1 MDDQA
6 GKLRLMLIR
15 CSGVILKITEQ
26 TCGGRKVVEKWGKT
40 YIHFSNFFKRYI
52 IMEGAKVHVGP
63 SKKKVLFG
71 YLKPQNAKGDIYN
84 EKELWK
90 TILDVSSAG
99 ADHRHI

>member
-1 MDDQA
+1 
-6 GKLRLMLIR
+6 
-15 CSGVILKITEQ
+15 
-26 TCGGRKVVEKWGKT
+26 
-40 YIHFSNFFKRYI
+40 
-52 IMEGAKVHVGP
+52 MEGAKVHVGP

-99 ADHRHI
+99 ADYRHI

>member
-1 MDDQA
+1 
-6 GKLRLMLIR
+6 
-15 CSGVILKITEQ
+15 
-26 TCGGRKVVEKWGKT
+26 
-40 YIHFSNFFKRYI
+40 
-52 IMEGAKVHVGP
+52 MEGAKVHVGP

>member
-1 MDDQA
+1 
-6 GKLRLMLIR
+6 
-15 CSGVILKITEQ
+15 
-26 TCGGRKVVEKWGKT
+26 
-40 YIHFSNFFKRYI
+40 
-52 IMEGAKVHVGP
+52 MEGPKAPIRP

-71 YLKPQNAKGDIYN
+71 YLKSQNAKGDIYH

>member
-1 MDDQA
+1 
-6 GKLRLMLIR
+6 
-15 CSGVILKITEQ
+15 
-26 TCGGRKVVEKWGKT
+26 
-40 YIHFSNFFKRYI
+40 
-52 IMEGAKVHVGP
+52 MEGAKVHVGP

-71 YLKPQNAKGDIYN
+71 YLKDIYN